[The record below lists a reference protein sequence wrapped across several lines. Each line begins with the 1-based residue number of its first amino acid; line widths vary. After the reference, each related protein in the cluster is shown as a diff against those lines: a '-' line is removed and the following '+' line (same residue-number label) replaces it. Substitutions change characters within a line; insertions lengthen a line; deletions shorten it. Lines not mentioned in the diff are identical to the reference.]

1 MTINQLELTLY
12 DLYVMDTCMP
22 PTCGKWL
29 NEFKRVSYS
38 QWALEELVEFI
49 SKEIDPRTEATLAE
63 LCDITY
69 KFMVKMEKYSLVN
82 TRTNLIFRT
91 AAETV
96 EDVLDLLMSMK

>member
-12 DLYVMDTCMP
+12 VLYVMDTCMP
-22 PTCGKWL
+22 PSYGKWL

-49 SKEIDPRTEATLAE
+49 SKEIYPRTEATLAE

-69 KFMVKMEKYSLVN
+69 KFMVKMEKYSRVN
-82 TRTNLIFRT
+82 MRTNLIFRT